1 MEFGRY
7 YEEFEVGAIYKH
19 WPGRTI
25 TEYDN
30 TLFALLSMNQNPLFI
45 DEHYARTQPLGR
57 RPVLDTLIFSL
68 TVGMSV
74 SDTSGKT
81 IANLGYESVVFE
93 RPMFPGDSLYAESE
107 VLEMRESASKPDR
120 GIVAIETRG
129 FNQNDERVIVLRRR
143 YLAPEER
150 FRVKAIHARI
160 GGVSSSA
167 RTPPNCPPKFS
178 IAPAI
183 SCSTIW
189 RARFAARAKNPR
201 PRSNE

>member
-1 MEFGRY
+1 MDFGRC
-7 YEEFEVGAIYKH
+7 YEEFEVGAVYKH

-45 DEHYARTQPLGR
+45 DENYARTQQLGR
-57 RPVLDTLIFSL
+57 RPVLDSLIFSL

-93 RPMFPGDSLYAESE
+93 RPMFAGDSLYAESE
-107 VLEMRESASKPDR
+107 VLEKRESQSKPDR

-129 FNQNDERVIVLRRR
+129 YNQDKERVIVLRRR
-143 YLAPEER
+143 FL
-150 FRVKAIHARI
+150 
-160 GGVSSSA
+160 
-167 RTPPNCPPKFS
+167 TPK
-178 IAPAI
+178 
-183 SCSTIW
+183 TGTLGTL
-189 RARFAARAKNPR
+189 
-201 PRSNE
+201 

>member
-7 YEEFEVGAIYKH
+7 YEEFEVGAVYKH

-45 DEHYARTQPLGR
+45 DEHYARAQPLGR
-57 RPVLDTLIFSL
+57 RPVLDSLIFSL

-93 RPMFPGDSLYAESE
+93 RPMFAGDSLYAESE
-107 VLEMRESASKPDR
+107 VLEKRESASKLDR
-120 GIVAIETRG
+120 GMVAVETRG
-129 FNQNDERVIVLRRR
+129 YNQNKERVIVLRRR
-143 YLAPEER
+143 FL
-150 FRVKAIHARI
+150 
-160 GGVSSSA
+160 
-167 RTPPNCPPKFS
+167 TPKTTTF
-178 IAPAI
+178 
-183 SCSTIW
+183 
-189 RARFAARAKNPR
+189 
-201 PRSNE
+201 